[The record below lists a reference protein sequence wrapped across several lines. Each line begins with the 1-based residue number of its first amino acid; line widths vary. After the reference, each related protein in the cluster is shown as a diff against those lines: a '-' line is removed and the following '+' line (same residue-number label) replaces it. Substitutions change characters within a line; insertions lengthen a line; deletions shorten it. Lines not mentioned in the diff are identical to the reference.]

1 MAEVKYT
8 DSDNIPDKV
17 VLRAWPKMLF
27 LWPSGL
33 LALAAG
39 VGTYMTADTTNLWEF
54 WGSLFLTIFALNLMI
69 VTFEFPRS
77 TSLTL
82 VLACV
87 ALTWI
92 LVEINRRYNIIAPLR
107 DFFESLELTARPDFF
122 FAIFVVYVL
131 LLIGMFI
138 STRFNYWEISNN
150 ELIHHKGLMQDVE
163 RFSTDGLQYTK
174 QITDF
179 FEYLIGGSGRLI
191 VQTPAIGQPII
202 LENVIGIN
210 KVARTL
216 DHMLDAH
223 RVVVESAPV
232 QEVAP
237 QQA

>member
-27 LWPSGL
+27 IWPSAL
-33 LALAAG
+33 VALAAG
-39 VGTYMTADTTNLWEF
+39 IGTYITADTTNLWEF
-54 WGSLFLTIFALNLMI
+54 WGAFFLTIFALNLMI

-82 VLACV
+82 ILACV
-87 ALTWI
+87 ALAWI
-92 LVEINRRYNIIAPLR
+92 LVEINRRYNIVAPLR
-107 DFFESLELTARPDFF
+107 DFFESLELAARPDFF
-122 FAIFVVYVL
+122 FALFVVYVL

-163 RFSTDGLQYTK
+163 RFSTDGLQYSK

-179 FEYLIGGSGRLI
+179 FEYLIGRSGRLI
-191 VQTPAIGQPII
+191 VQTPAIGQPIV

-210 KVARTL
+210 SVASTL
-216 DHMLDAH
+216 DRMLESQ
-223 RVVVESAPV
+223 RVVIESAPG
-232 QEVAP
+232 QPAAP

>member
-8 DSDNIPDKV
+8 DSDTLPDKV

-27 LWPSGL
+27 IWPSAFI
-33 LALAAG
+33 ALAAG
-39 VGTYMTADTTNLWEF
+39 IGTYLTADTTNLWEF
-54 WGSLFLTIFALNLMI
+54 WGSLFLTVFALNLMI

-82 VLACV
+82 ILACV

-92 LVEINRRYNIIAPLR
+92 FVELNRRYNIIAPLR
-107 DFFESLELTARPDFF
+107 DFIEALQLSARPDFF

-163 RFSTDGLQYTK
+163 RYSTDGLRYSK

-179 FEYLIGGSGRLI
+179 FEYLIGGSGRLV
-191 VQTPAIGQPII
+191 VQTPSIGEPIV

-210 KVARTL
+210 RVARTL
-216 DHMLDAH
+216 DLMLESQ
-223 RVVVESAPV
+223 RVVVESTPAPPV
-232 QEVAP
+232 QT
-237 QQA
+237 QA

>member
-27 LWPSGL
+27 LWPAAL

-39 VGTYMTADTTNLWEF
+39 IGTYMTMDTNNLWEF

-87 ALTWI
+87 ALAWI

-107 DFFESLELTARPDFF
+107 NFFESLELTARPDFF

-163 RFSTDGLQYTK
+163 RYSTDGLQYTK

-191 VQTPAIGQPII
+191 VQTPTIGQPIV

-216 DHMLDAH
+216 DLMLESQ

-232 QEVAP
+232 QQVAP

>member
-8 DSDNIPDKV
+8 DTDTLPDKV

-27 LWPSGL
+27 IWPSAL
-33 LALAAG
+33 VALAAG
-39 VGTYMTADTTNLWEF
+39 IGTYITADTTNLWEF
-54 WGSLFLTIFALNLMI
+54 WGALFLTVFALNLMI

-82 VLACV
+82 ILACV
-87 ALTWI
+87 ALAWI
-92 LVEINRRYNIIAPLR
+92 LVELNRRYNIIAPLR
-107 DFFESLELTARPDFF
+107 EFVESLQLAARPDFF
-122 FAIFVVYVL
+122 FALFVVYVL

-163 RFSTDGLQYTK
+163 RYSTDGLRYSK

-191 VQTPAIGQPII
+191 VQTPSIGEPIV

-210 KVARTL
+210 RVARTL
-216 DHMLDAH
+216 DLMLESQ
-223 RVVVESAPV
+223 RVVVESAPG
-232 QEVAP
+232 QPAQTP
-237 QQA
+237 A

>member
-8 DSDNIPDKV
+8 DSDTLPDKV

-27 LWPSGL
+27 IWPSAFI
-33 LALAAG
+33 ALAAG
-39 VGTYMTADTTNLWEF
+39 IGTYLTADTTNLWEF
-54 WGSLFLTIFALNLMI
+54 WGSLFLTVFALNLMI

-82 VLACV
+82 ILACV
-87 ALTWI
+87 ALAWI
-92 LVEINRRYNIIAPLR
+92 FVELNRRYNIIAPLR
-107 DFFESLELTARPDFF
+107 DFIEALQLSARPDFF
-122 FAIFVVYVL
+122 FGIFVVYVL

-163 RFSTDGLQYTK
+163 RYSTDGLRYSK

-179 FEYLIGGSGRLI
+179 FEYLIGGSGRLV
-191 VQTPAIGQPII
+191 VQTPSIGEPIV

-210 KVARTL
+210 RVARTL
-216 DHMLDAH
+216 DLMLESQ
-223 RVVVESAPV
+223 RVVVESTPAQPV
-232 QEVAP
+232 QT
-237 QQA
+237 QA

>member
-8 DSDNIPDKV
+8 DTDNIPDKV

-27 LWPSGL
+27 IWPSAL
-33 LALAAG
+33 IALAAG
-39 VGTYMTADTTNLWEF
+39 IGTYLTADTNNLWEF
-54 WGSLFLTIFALNLMI
+54 WGALFLTVFALNLMI
-69 VTFEFPRS
+69 ITFEFPRS

-82 VLACV
+82 ILACV
-87 ALTWI
+87 ALAWI
-92 LVEINRRYNIIAPLR
+92 LVELNRRYNMIAPLR
-107 DFFESLELTARPDFF
+107 EFVESLQLAARPDFF
-122 FAIFVVYVL
+122 FALFVVYAL
-131 LLIGMFI
+131 LLIGMFL

-163 RFSTDGLQYTK
+163 RYSTDGLRYSK

-191 VQTPAIGQPII
+191 VQTPSIGEPII

-210 KVARTL
+210 RVARTL
-216 DHMLDAH
+216 DVMLESQ

-232 QEVAP
+232 QPAQTP
-237 QQA
+237 A